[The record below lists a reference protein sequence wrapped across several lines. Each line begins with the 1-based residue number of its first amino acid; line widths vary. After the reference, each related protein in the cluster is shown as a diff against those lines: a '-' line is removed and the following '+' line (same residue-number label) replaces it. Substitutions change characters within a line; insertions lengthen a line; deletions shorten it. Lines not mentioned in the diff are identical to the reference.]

1 MCKLSET
8 DLMKKQRLLGLAL
21 LVFLLILLAYKLTHM
36 ALPNVQKS
44 KTLVVM
50 TSNGPNTYYV
60 KNEGEYAGFE
70 YDLVNLFAKELGP
83 EYSVKIITADHLG
96 DVIPQ
101 LMSGKA
107 HFAAA
112 NLSIT
117 PERASLV
124 KFGPSYLD
132 VQQHIA
138 YNTEQNSEPKD
149 ISELVGKHIHV
160 PKGSSYGERLK
171 LLQANQPML
180 SWQEVQTDSTDELIE
195 QVNMGLLDYTVAD
208 DRIIDILQNFYP
220 NIGKGLTLGAPEQL
234 AWAFPKNGDPWLYA
248 KSVDFFK
255 RISADGTLKNLID
268 RYYGH
273 TERLDPIDVSKF
285 LELTHSKLPKYIPLF
300 KQAQELT
307 DIDWR
312 LIAAI
317 SYQESHW
324 DQYNTS
330 PTNVRGMMMLTE
342 QTADALNVTDRLD
355 AKQSIMGG
363 ARYINILKQQVPES
377 IPEPDRTWMALAA
390 YNIGF
395 AHLEDARL
403 LAKQMNL
410 NPDSWADIKTTLP
423 LLNKAKYYSKVKFGY
438 ASGGAPVI
446 FVEAIRNYY
455 DILEK
460 YLPAHQ
466 SVLPSFEFK
475 PFAPKPSE
483 PKPPETKQKLP

>member
-1 MCKLSET
+1 MMKLSKT
-8 DLMKKQRLLGLAL
+8 DLMKKHHLLSLVLFVLLSAL
-21 LVFLLILLAYKLTHM
+21 FAYKLTHK
-36 ALPNVQKS
+36 ALPNVQKT
-44 KTLVVM
+44 KTLLVI
-50 TSNGPNTYYV
+50 TSNGLNTYYV

-70 YDLVNLFAKELGP
+70 YDLVNLFAKDLGP

-96 DVIPQ
+96 DVIPK
-101 LMSGKA
+101 LTSGKA
-107 HFAAA
+107 HIAAA
-112 NLSIT
+112 NLSVT
-117 PERASLV
+117 PDRAALV
-124 KFGPSYLD
+124 KFGPAYLD

-138 YNTEQNSEPKD
+138 YNSEQNSEPKD
-149 ISELVGKHIHV
+149 ISSLISKHIHV
-160 PKGSSYGERLK
+160 PKGSSYGERLNA
-171 LLQANQPML
+171 LQARQPML
-180 SWQEVQTDSTDELIE
+180 SWQEVETDSTDELIE

-220 NIGKGLTLGAPEQL
+220 NIHKGIALGSPEQL
-234 AWAFPKNGDPWLYA
+234 AWAFPQNGDPWLYG
-248 KSVDFFK
+248 KSVEFFK
-255 RISADGTLKNLID
+255 RIRTDGTLKNLVD

-273 TERLDPIDVSKF
+273 TERLDPVDVSKF
-285 LELTHSKLPKYIPLF
+285 LELTHTKLPKYIPLF

-330 PTNVRGMMMLTE
+330 PTNVRGLMMLTE

-395 AHLEDARL
+395 AHLEDARV
-403 LAKQMNL
+403 LAKRMKL

-423 LLNKAKYYSKVKFGY
+423 LLNKAKYFSTVKFGY

-460 YLPAHQ
+460 YLPAHH
-466 SVLPSFEFK
+466 SVLPNFEFK
-475 PFAPKPSE
+475 PFVFKPAE
-483 PKPPETKQKLP
+483 PKLPEPKQKIP

>member
-1 MCKLSET
+1 MPKLSET
-8 DLMKKQRLLGLAL
+8 DSMKKHRLLGLVL
-21 LVFLLILLAYKLTHM
+21 LVLILALLAYKLTQKG
-36 ALPNVQKS
+36 LPRVQNS
-44 KTLVVM
+44 KTLVVI

-70 YDLVNLFAKELGP
+70 YDLVNLFAKDLGP
-83 EYSVKIITADHLG
+83 DYSVKIITADHLG
-96 DVIPQ
+96 DVIPK
-101 LMSGKA
+101 LLEGKA
-107 HFAAA
+107 HLAAA

-117 PERASLV
+117 PDRASIV

-132 VQQHIA
+132 VQQHIT
-138 YNTEQNSEPKD
+138 YNTEQNPEPKD
-149 ISELVGKHIHV
+149 INALIGKHIHV

-171 LLQANQPML
+171 FLQANQPKL

-220 NIGKGLTLGAPEQL
+220 NIGKGLALGEPEQL
-234 AWAFPKNGDPWLYA
+234 AWAFPKNGDEWLYA
-248 KSVDFFK
+248 KSVEFFK
-255 RISADGTLKNLID
+255 RISADGTLKNLVD

-273 TERLDPIDVSKF
+273 TERLDPVDVSKF

-390 YNIGF
+390 YNIGL

-403 LAKQMNL
+403 LAKRMNL

-423 LLNKAKYYSKVKFGY
+423 LLNKAKFYSTAKFGY

-466 SVLPSFEFK
+466 SVLPNFEFK
-475 PFAPKPSE
+475 PFAFNPTDSKVVVP
-483 PKPPETKQKLP
+483 KQKLP